1 MQPMNTVERERLR
14 TALRNHGGESGDGG
28 ALLMSKDTSFAGV
41 SVIEDDG
48 EHGAQV
54 LDAVASVPVH
64 Y

>member
-1 MQPMNTVERERLR
+1 MIPMNTAEREKLR
-14 TALRNHGGESGDGG
+14 SALRNHGGEDGG
-28 ALLMSKDTSFAGV
+28 ALLMDRSTSFAGV

-48 EHGAQV
+48 EHNAPV

>member
-1 MQPMNTVERERLR
+1 MIPMNTAEREKLR
-14 TALRNHGGESGDGG
+14 SALRNHKEDSGH

>member
-1 MQPMNTVERERLR
+1 MIAMNPTEREKLR
-14 TALRNHGGESGDGG
+14 TALRGHGGEDGG

-48 EHGAQV
+48 EHDAQV
-54 LDAVASVPVH
+54 LDAVASTPVH